1 MFTGDWQPPPENTP
15 AKATILFAGRS
26 LARNPTAPRPW
37 SMVDASRNFVLYLF
51 AISGQ
56 LIVPAD
62 PTCKVSAACCKQ
74 STGLAGEAKG
84 KT

>member
-1 MFTGDWQPPPENTP
+1 
-15 AKATILFAGRS
+15 
-26 LARNPTAPRPW
+26 
-37 SMVDASRNFVLYLF
+37 MVDASRDLVLYLF
-51 AISGQ
+51 AISRQ

-62 PTCKVSAACCKQ
+62 PTCKVSVACCKQ